1 MNNLC
6 DKIKKLI
13 DEGEQVLATKFQ
25 KNIAP
30 TPAPDIWSIA
40 QRRYEEPITVDY
52 VDDNL
57 FNKWFKKVQIILQ
70 DSSYTSSIIEPHR
83 FETNYD
89 VTSRQLANLK
99 AIQEILVDCEPNTES
114 EHKWEFLTDSTIS
127 LYNNGH
133 YPQAVLE
140 AFVYIEDQVRKNS
153 KLNELYG
160 TDLMRKAFASKKGE
174 QVGILTNAELPVSE
188 QQAQSDLFSGAIGFI
203 KNPKSHNLVS
213 VHKEKATELLYFA
226 NYLLRIINGD
236 YSQRL

>member
-1 MNNLC
+1 MNTLC
-6 DKIKKLI
+6 NKIKRLI
-13 DEGEQVLATKFQ
+13 DEGEQVLATQFEQ
-25 KNIAP
+25 NIAP
-30 TPAPDIWSIA
+30 TPPPDIWSIA
-40 QRRYEEPITVDY
+40 QRRYEEPITEIY
-52 VDDNL
+52 VNDIF

-70 DSSYTSSIIEPHR
+70 DSNYASSIIEPHR

-89 VTSRQLANLK
+89 ITRRQLAHLN
-99 AIQEILVDCEPNTES
+99 AIYEILIDCEPSTES

-127 LYNNGH
+127 LYKNGH
-133 YPQAVLE
+133 YSQAVLE

-160 TDLMRKAFASKKGE
+160 TDLMRKAFSVKKAE
-174 QVGILTNAELPVSE
+174 QAGILTNTELPISE

-203 KNPKSHNLVS
+203 KNPKSHNLLS